1 MRSISLLLLVALT
14 ALAESNIEYNRRA
27 KRELLVRSKR
37 RWVLST
43 IELEEEEEG
52 PYPKLISK
60 MFNNMTG
67 HHHEFRISG
76 MGVDKPPLGVF
87 EIRKDTGEVF
97 ANRALDREKYPKPF
111 HIKFDIVHQHTGNRL
126 DEELAFDVELKDIN
140 DNAPQF
146 FPPQMTEQVKE
157 STRGTYLPALLYVN
171 DIDKENTP
179 NSQISV
185 SVISQNPTQPKIGI
199 HKINS
204 KQFRLTLDGCFD
216 YDKVKKYEVIVKA
229 NDHGEEMKSSTAVI
243 TLNIVDTNTHL
254 PTFKSREYR
263 GEVQEA
269 SIKGDILRI
278 GVEDKDTP
286 KTPGWN
292 AIYYFMEG
300 NEDENYKIE
309 TDPDTNEG
317 ILSVIKKK
325 DYEKTNTAKLK
336 VGVKNAEPLTICK
349 DYKDDG
355 KGEGPTPDSVTIDIT
370 VIDMNDPPV
379 FDKDPV
385 DVYQKEEEQPGMVLH
400 TPTVHDAEGNPIRFD
415 LLEDPADWVT
425 IDEKT
430 GTVTSTKKMDRES
443 PFVDN
448 TTNIYKILIRA
459 TDNGK
464 PQGTGTCTVRI
475 HLGDINDNLP
485 QLVNRGVVM
494 CGNKV
499 SKVMVQAND
508 SDAAPYSGPFTFSL
522 GGDDKDLAQRWK
534 FDPATGEEGGL
545 VSLKQLPYGNYPVPL
560 LIQDQQNMVGR
571 DTVDVTVCDC
581 GEKNVCKGK
590 EPLSSSLGAPGIGL
604 IFVGLLLFLLL
615 LLIFMCQCGKKF
627 TIPTAEDEGNQTLIK
642 YNQEGGG
649 SECKAVPTLPLTPTR
664 NEAVTDS
671 IKMST
676 KQMSQTAPV
685 MIQDMDTYN
694 SYGQTMINSHM
705 SSTTMQHQRD
715 TLRSQGGQN
724 MYSEWN
730 TNRINTNQ
738 GGSSR
743 HHSVSRRSN
752 QHIAGHLDRRLHTIN
767 GNQADHPVY
776 QPHNYTY
783 EGQGS
788 RAQSLD
794 GLSLSNHGD
803 DLNFLNDLGPKFKTL
818 GGIMHQT
825 IQEKS

>member
-1 MRSISLLLLVALT
+1 MTSGS
-14 ALAESNIEYNRRA
+14 
-27 KRELLVRSKR
+27 LLVRSKR

-43 IELEEEEEG
+43 IELEEEDKG
-52 PYPKLISK
+52 PYPKPISK
-60 MFNNMTG
+60 MFNNMSG
-67 HHHEFRISG
+67 DHHEFHISG
-76 MGVDKPPLGVF
+76 MGVDEPPLGVF
-87 EIRKDTGEVF
+87 EIDKVTGDVF

-111 HIKFDIVHQHTGNRL
+111 HIKFDIIHQHTRNRL
-126 DEELAFDVELKDIN
+126 DKVLAFDVELKDIN
-140 DNAPQF
+140 DNAPEF
-146 FPPQMTEQVKE
+146 VPPQITEQVKE
-157 STRGTYLPALLYVN
+157 STRGMLLYVH

-185 SVISQNPTQPKIGI
+185 SQIFLC
-199 HKINS
+199 
-204 KQFRLTLDGCFD
+204 QFLNKNVEKVFLYIFQ
-216 YDKVKKYEVIVKA
+216 KVKKYEVIVKA
-229 NDHGEEMKSSTAVI
+229 NDHGEDMKSSTAVI

-254 PTFKSREYR
+254 PTFKSREVCF
-263 GEVQEA
+263 VQEA
-269 SIKGDILRI
+269 SIKDDILRI

-355 KGEGPTPDSVTIDIT
+355 KGEEPTADSVTIDIT
-370 VIDMNDPPV
+370 VIDINDPPV

-385 DVYQKEEEQPGMVLH
+385 DVYQKEEEQPGMVLY
-400 TPTVHDAEGNPIRFD
+400 TPTVHDAEGNLIRFD
-415 LLEDPADWVT
+415 LLEDPAGWVT

-448 TTNIYKILIRA
+448 TTSIYKILIRA
-459 TDNGK
+459 TDDGK

-475 HLGDINDNLP
+475 HLRDINDNLP
-485 QLVNRGVVM
+485 QLVNKGVIM

-508 SDAAPYSGPFTFSL
+508 SDAVPYSGPFTFSL

-534 FDPATGEEGGL
+534 LDPATGSGL

-571 DTVDVTVCDC
+571 DTVEVTVCDC
-581 GEKNVCKGK
+581 GEKNVS
-590 EPLSSSLGAPGIGL
+590 PI
-604 IFVGLLLFLLL
+604 LLRCYSYENIQFDLCSYMFGCVSAVL
-615 LLIFMCQCGKKF
+615 LLIIMCQCGKKF

-649 SECKAVPTLPLTPTR
+649 SECKVCLTCC
-664 NEAVTDS
+664 VW
-671 IKMST
+671 ILK
-676 KQMSQTAPV
+676 KV
-685 MIQDMDTYN
+685 
-694 SYGQTMINSHM
+694 
-705 SSTTMQHQRD
+705 
-715 TLRSQGGQN
+715 
-724 MYSEWN
+724 
-730 TNRINTNQ
+730 
-738 GGSSR
+738 
-743 HHSVSRRSN
+743 
-752 QHIAGHLDRRLHTIN
+752 
-767 GNQADHPVY
+767 
-776 QPHNYTY
+776 
-783 EGQGS
+783 
-788 RAQSLD
+788 
-794 GLSLSNHGD
+794 GL
-803 DLNFLNDLGPKFKTL
+803 
-818 GGIMHQT
+818 
-825 IQEKS
+825 